1 MVQKALS
8 RYNIA
13 TYPSPED
20 EVKGEYIKVYP
31 SKFIYG
37 TPGRPEREASNI
49 EALLEIILE
58 K

>member
-13 TYPSPED
+13 TRPSSED
-20 EVKGEYIKVYP
+20 EVRGEYIKVCP

-37 TPGRPEREASNI
+37 SLNQSEREASNI